1 MMQPIDFSKAKQE
14 GKGFEFPGEFEITAV
29 GNASANLPSHVP
41 QLLERAGLHV
51 LHESVRHRHSGAG
64 NYVSVTVSFRCENRE
79 QYEAAHHALR
89 SDPDIRYTH

>member
-1 MMQPIDFSKAKQE
+1 MQPIDFSKAKQD
-14 GKGFEFPGEFEITAV
+14 GQGFQFPGEFEITAV
-29 GNASANLPSHVP
+29 GNASANLPTHVP

-64 NYVSVTVSFRCENRE
+64 NFVSVTVTFRCDNRE

-89 SDPDIRYTH
+89 ADADVRYTL

>member
-1 MMQPIDFSKAKQE
+1 MQPVDFNKAKQE
-14 GKGFEFPGEFEITAV
+14 GQGFQFPGEFEITAV

-64 NYVSVTVSFRCENRE
+64 NFVSVTVSFRCDSRE
-79 QYEAAHHALR
+79 QYEAAHQALR
-89 SDPDIRYTH
+89 ADPDIRYTM